1 MTASFILQDLFFF
14 YCRFYYFVVLI
25 SLRTPYILCRRVF
38 FFPRNAR
45 CGAAFNLPCVE
56 LHMPCNSICLFYT
69 KVMVGFVFYTKAS
82 PWTGLVI
89 FPLAAP
95 CCLRLPAAPIVLPV
109 ENGGF
114 FRSVYTAGGR
124 QDLQIGSTNTEHN
137 FFFSLLTLTVITVEQ
152 SKSSRKHPSC
162 RKTRHFPP
170 FLPSAS
176 VCFPFKLYSDLM
188 RLSRPS
194 LHGLFIYF
202 FMAQQY
208 GSLQMLSSFISQP
221 IRSLALCGETERPP
235 GPYCI
240 S

>member
-1 MTASFILQDLFFF
+1 MIASFILKDLFFLLPLLLF
-14 YCRFYYFVVLI
+14 CCFDFFAHAIYFMQ
-25 SLRTPYILCRRVF
+25 TCF
-38 FFPRNAR
+38 FSPRNAR
-45 CGAAFNLPCVE
+45 LGAAFNLPCVE

-82 PWTGLVI
+82 PWSGLVI

-95 CCLRLPAAPIVLPV
+95 RCLRLPAAPVVLPV

-137 FFFSLLTLTVITVEQ
+137 FFFSLLTLTAITVEQ
-152 SKSSRKHPSC
+152 SKSSRKRPSC

-170 FLPSAS
+170 SLPSAS

-188 RLSRPS
+188 RLSRLS

-202 FMAQQY
+202 FFY
-208 GSLQMLSSFISQP
+208 GAAIWEPPNAKLIY
-221 IRSLALCGETERPP
+221 LAAHPLLGFVR
-235 GPYCI
+235 
-240 S
+240 